1 MALATSPQV
10 PSHPHPLRA
19 TLSLCV
25 SLKGCRHARSP
36 YTLYICDVSYR
47 EGWVCLA
54 TDGAHTS
61 PASTPVPSSDGLG
74 KRIPRSGKHPFPM
87 ICSHYTPPCKIPV
100 VYTYAGSYRKGACV
114 MGNAHGSLR
123 GAQIFLI
130 RAAGGRAR
138 GGPPQVTG
146 EVAGQGTQTIGLGRE
161 GGWGGGGGAI
171 ADLAARVCL
180 TPGMDLAGWL
190 ASQPK

>member
-1 MALATSPQV
+1 MALAISPQV

-25 SLKGCRHARSP
+25 SLEGCRHARSP

-87 ICSHYTPPCKIPV
+87 ICSHPSLQDTHR
-100 VYTYAGSYRKGACV
+100 VYTCRILPEGDVCA
-114 MGNAHGSLR
+114 MGNARGSLR

-161 GGWGGGGGAI
+161 GGWGGGGGGAI

>member
-1 MALATSPQV
+1 MATSPQV

-25 SLKGCRHARSP
+25 SLEGCRHARSP

-87 ICSHYTPPCKIPV
+87 ICSHPSLQDTHRLYICRILPEGGVCAITGTPAVASEGLKSSSSELQGGAPE
-100 VYTYAGSYRKGACV
+100 AAHRKSPGK
-114 MGNAHGSLR
+114 SP
-123 GAQIFLI
+123 
-130 RAAGGRAR
+130 AR
-138 GGPPQVTG
+138 GHRRSGSD
-146 EVAGQGTQTIGLGRE
+146 GRVD
-161 GGWGGGGGAI
+161 GGAEGEGPSRTSLH
-171 ADLAARVCL
+171 AFV
-180 TPGMDLAGWL
+180 
-190 ASQPK
+190 

>member
-1 MALATSPQV
+1 
-10 PSHPHPLRA
+10 
-19 TLSLCV
+19 
-25 SLKGCRHARSP
+25 
-36 YTLYICDVSYR
+36 
-47 EGWVCLA
+47 VCLA

-61 PASTPVPSSDGLG
+61 PASTSLQDTHRLYIC
-74 KRIPRSGKHPFPM
+74 RILPEGDV
-87 ICSHYTPPCKIPV
+87 C
-100 VYTYAGSYRKGACV
+100 A
-114 MGNAHGSLR
+114 MGNARGSLR

-161 GGWGGGGGAI
+161 GGWGGGGGGAI

>member
-1 MALATSPQV
+1 MALAISPQV

-25 SLKGCRHARSP
+25 SLEGCRHARSP

-114 MGNAHGSLR
+114 QWGTPAVVSEGLKSSSSELQGGAPEAAHRKSPGKSP
-123 GAQIFLI
+123 
-130 RAAGGRAR
+130 AR
-138 GGPPQVTG
+138 GHRRSGSD
-146 EVAGQGTQTIGLGRE
+146 GRVD
-161 GGWGGGGGAI
+161 GGAEGEGPSRTSLH
-171 ADLAARVCL
+171 AFV
-180 TPGMDLAGWL
+180 
-190 ASQPK
+190 